1 MSLADENNK
10 NGIVF
15 SGAEVEGSQNADV
28 RTKERI
34 VREFLQ
40 LAEIDSVSFKERKMA
55 DALTRKLEELGL
67 SVTEDSAG
75 ELIGGNAGNLFAVWE
90 GDPELEPVLLSAHMD
105 TVVPGLGKKPII
117 EKVKRDS
124 ADAQIGAGESEVTLI
139 QSDGNT
145 VLGADDLAGVTEILE
160 GIRRVQ
166 ESGAKHRTVEI
177 LFTVSEE
184 VYTKGARV
192 FDYSKVRSKQ
202 AYCLDLSGDAGAAVN
217 KAPTLLSFRIK
228 VKGRAAHAGFAPEK
242 GINAIAVAA
251 SAIAKIKQ
259 GRVDEDSTLN
269 IGTIQ
274 GGSATNIVSEECVVE
289 GEIRSYVHEKAL
301 RLYEE
306 VKQTF
311 ESKANTIEST
321 YELHLTAY
329 EVNEKSPV
337 VTRFRE
343 ACEALGLKGELK
355 PTFGGAD
362 NHQFNA
368 NGIEG
373 IVLSCGMENVHTTGE
388 YIKVSNLVS
397 GSKLVEKIILP

>member
-10 NGIVF
+10 NGIVV
-15 SGAEVEGSQNADV
+15 SGAEGEGSQNADV

-55 DALTRKLEELGL
+55 DTLTRKLEELGL

-75 ELIGGNAGNLFAVWE
+75 EQIGGNAGNLFAVWE

-124 ADAQIGAGESEVTLI
+124 ADAQIGAGESEATLI
-139 QSDGNT
+139 HSDGNT

-228 VKGRAAHAGFAPEK
+228 VRGRAAHAGFAPEK

-329 EVNEKSPV
+329 EVNENSPV